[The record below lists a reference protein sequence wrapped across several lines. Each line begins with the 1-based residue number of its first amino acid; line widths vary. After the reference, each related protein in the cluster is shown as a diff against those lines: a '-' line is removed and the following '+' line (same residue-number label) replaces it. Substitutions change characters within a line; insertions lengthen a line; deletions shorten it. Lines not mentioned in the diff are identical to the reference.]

1 MVPLVSHS
9 SSPPRKRGSSLRSD
23 RAQVLDPR
31 FREDDDGA
39 EAEACRQVVSV
50 YREVGRRGLIAG
62 SSGNVS
68 HRTHDGMIITPSGC
82 SAETLESDVLVPMT
96 LAGAVRGPLT
106 PSSEWAMHAAIY
118 LAYPVAQCIVHTHAD
133 ACTALA
139 CLNEK
144 LPSFHYMVA
153 NFGGDDVRCA
163 PYVTFGTPELARLA
177 VSALAQ
183 RTACLLAN
191 HGMIVHAPT
200 ADRALTDAIVL
211 ETLCRQYL
219 LARSA
224 GAVRLLTADEVR
236 AAHERYQT
244 YGQPERSTTRSP

>member
-1 MVPLVSHS
+1 MTEVD
-9 SSPPRKRGSSLRSD
+9 LR
-23 RAQVLDPR
+23 
-31 FREDDDGA
+31 
-39 EAEACRQVVSV
+39 RQVARV
-50 YREVGRRGLIAG
+50 YGEIGRRGLIAG

-68 HRTHDGMIITPSGC
+68 HRARGGMLITPSGC
-82 SAETLESDVLVPMT
+82 SAETVDAGGLVAMT
-96 LAGAVRGPLT
+96 LAGDVKGNAT

-118 LAYPVAQCIVHTHAD
+118 LAYPAAQCIVHTHAD

-139 CLNEK
+139 CLNEA
-144 LPSFHYMVA
+144 LPPFHYMVA
-153 NFGGDDVRCA
+153 DYGGDDVRCA

-177 VSALAQ
+177 VAAMTG

-200 ADRALTDAIVL
+200 AERALTAAVVL

-224 GAVRLLTADEVR
+224 GAVRLLTADEMR
-236 AAHERYQT
+236 AAHQRYQT
-244 YGQPERSTTRSP
+244 YGQPRVSDRL

>member
-1 MVPLVSHS
+1 V
-9 SSPPRKRGSSLRSD
+9 KE
-23 RAQVLDPR
+23 AQV
-31 FREDDDGA
+31 
-39 EAEACRQVVSV
+39 RQDVTTA
-50 YREVGRRGLIAG
+50 YREVGRRGLNAG

-68 HRTHDGMIITPSGC
+68 HRTREGMIITPSGC
-82 SAETLESDVLVPMT
+82 SAETLVPDALVAMT
-96 LAGAVRGPLT
+96 LAGDVKGAAT

-118 LAYPVAQCIVHTHAD
+118 LAYPSAQCVVHTHAD

-139 CLNEK
+139 CLNEA
-144 LPSFHYMVA
+144 LPPFHYMIA

-177 VSALAQ
+177 VAALAG

-191 HGMIVHAPT
+191 HGMIVHGPT
-200 ADRALTDAIVL
+200 ADQALTNAVVL

-224 GAVRLLTADEVR
+224 GTVRLLTADEMQG
-236 AAHERYQT
+236 AHQRYQT
-244 YGQPERSTTRSP
+244 YGQPRAGGRL